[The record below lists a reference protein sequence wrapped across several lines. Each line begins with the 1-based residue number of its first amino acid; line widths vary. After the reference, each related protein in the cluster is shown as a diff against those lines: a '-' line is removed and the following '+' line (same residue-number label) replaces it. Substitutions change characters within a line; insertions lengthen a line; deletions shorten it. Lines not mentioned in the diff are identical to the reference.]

1 MKNNHPLIPAKRIE
15 QIIYFIRD
23 QRVMLDE
30 DLATLYGVET
40 KALNRAVK
48 RNFQRFPLDFSF
60 VLTQKEWG
68 NLKCQFGASS
78 SWGGRRKLPL
88 AFTEHGA
95 AMLANVLRGE
105 RAALISIE
113 IVRAFIRLRR
123 ALAGQKELG
132 KEVAELKSFALKH
145 AQKSDQEFRKVWRA
159 IDKLAPPPPPEP
171 PRRIG
176 FQLD

>member
-1 MKNNHPLIPAKRIE
+1 
-15 QIIYFIRD
+15 
-23 QRVMLDE
+23 
-30 DLATLYGVET
+30 
-40 KALNRAVK
+40 
-48 RNFQRFPLDFSF
+48 
-60 VLTQKEWG
+60 
-68 NLKCQFGASS
+68 
-78 SWGGRRKLPL
+78 
-88 AFTEHGA
+88 
-95 AMLANVLRGE
+95 MLASVLRSE

-132 KEVAELKSFALKH
+132 KAVAELKSFALKH

-159 IDKLAPPPPPEP
+159 IDKLSSPPPSPEP